1 MEKMEN
7 MKSAL
12 VVQSNKLIEASYRLR
27 IGQQKFLRLMASRIK
42 KDDEDLKSYE
52 FKVADIMELF
62 NTKNKSNYSEIPR
75 QIKELMGNVL
85 TFKEGKRTTYVP
97 FLALAENDEGSGILS
112 VQFHPVLKSMYI
124 CLNKE
129 NPFTIYELSNT
140 LKLRSIYSLRFYEL
154 LKQYQKIGSRVMR
167 IEDIRK
173 LFELTATEY
182 IRYNDFKRK
191 IIFQAQK
198 ELKEKTDIYFE
209 FEEMKTVRKVTSL
222 KFYIKTNKSN
232 KSNIKAIDEICVTS
246 ERKCTTEEEKCSTRL
261 INEIKAILEE
271 NITGLEAKSILDAAK
286 GDINTIKEKYNLA
299 KNVSKIDN
307 IVGWILKALKEDYQ
321 IPKGKIK
328 AGGFNDYEQ
337 RAYDFDALEK
347 KLLGWDTN
355 KTDDAGEEYQQGTL

>member
-1 MEKMEN
+1 MEKVEN

-42 KDDEDLKSYE
+42 KDDADLKSYE

-154 LKQYQKIGSRVMR
+154 LKQYQKIGSREMK

-173 LFELTATEY
+173 LFELTETEY

-191 IIFQAQK
+191 VIFQAQK
-198 ELKEKTDIYFE
+198 ELKEKTDICFE
-209 FEEMKTVRKVTSL
+209 FDEIKTVRKVTSL
-222 KFYIKTNKSN
+222 KFHIKTNKSSSKVIDEVCSTSEN
-232 KSNIKAIDEICVTS
+232 KSTGKVEKYSIEIISEVKSIFAENIKGV
-246 ERKCTTEEEKCSTRL
+246 
-261 INEIKAILEE
+261 
-271 NITGLEAKSILDAAK
+271 EAKSILDAAN
-286 GDINTIKEKYNLA
+286 GDVNTIKEKYEIA
-299 KNVSKIDN
+299 KVTSGITT
-307 IVGWILKALKEDYQ
+307 IVGWIIDAITRDYQ

-328 AGGFNDYEQ
+328 VGGFNDYEQ
-337 RAYDFDALEK
+337 RAYDFDNLEK
-347 KLLGWDTN
+347 KLLGWDN
-355 KTDDAGEEYQQGTL
+355 KSIE

>member
-7 MKSAL
+7 MKDAL

-27 IGQQKFLRLMASRIK
+27 LGQQKFLRLMASRIK
-42 KDDEDLKSYE
+42 KDDEDLKSYK

-85 TFKEGKRTTYVP
+85 TFKVGKKTTYVP

-154 LKQYQKIGSRVMR
+154 LKQYQKIGSRVMS

-173 LFELTATEY
+173 LFELTTTEY
-182 IRYNDFKRK
+182 KRYNDFKRK

-198 ELKEKTDIYFE
+198 ELKEKTDISFE
-209 FEEMKTVRKVTSL
+209 FEEIKTVRKVTSL
-222 KFYIKTNKSN
+222 KFYIKIN
-232 KSNIKAIDEICVTS
+232 KSNIKAIDEMSATS
-246 ERKCTTEEEKCSTRL
+246 ESKSTMEEEKYSTRL
-261 INEIKAILEE
+261 INEIKAIFKESL
-271 NITGLEAKSILDAAK
+271 TWLEAKSLLDAAN
-286 GDINTIKEKYNLA
+286 GDVNIIKEKYEIA
-299 KNVSKIDN
+299 KVTSGITT
-307 IVGWILKALKEDYQ
+307 IVGWVINAIKRDYQ
-321 IPKGKIK
+321 PPKGKVK
-328 AGGFNDYEQ
+328 VGGFNDYEQ
-337 RAYDFDALEK
+337 RAYDFDKLEK
-347 KLLGWDTN
+347 QLLGWEN
-355 KTDDAGEEYQQGTL
+355 KQGDEVN

>member
-232 KSNIKAIDEICVTS
+232 IKAIDEICVTS
-246 ERKCTTEEEKCSTRL
+246 ERKCTTEEEKYSTRL
-261 INEIKAILEE
+261 INEIKAILKE

-347 KLLGWDTN
+347 KLLGWDSN